1 MTLSDFERTDYTGL
15 YKSIEPHPT
24 FGKKYVA
31 RFQLNKKRYMKV
43 LGYDKADNLTDIKA
57 YDLLEDY
64 KSEIRSM
71 EKPIKTGKTTSR
83 TRVKKVVT
91 NTVDIKE
98 STNHSKTD
106 EKFDNLMKNLE
117 NEIVELKEENK
128 FIKSI
133 LGDYKSIDLNTLQEG
148 IQKIYDSAEM
158 EKYQI
163 ELIKLQK
170 YLEKTGKK
178 MIILFEGRDASGK
191 GGAIRRMT
199 RFMNSRH
206 YRVVA
211 LGKPTETQKGQWFF
225 QKYIEHFPTGGEV
238 VLFDRSWYNR
248 AMVEPV
254 FGFCT
259 DKQYEIFMEDVVNF
273 EHDLV
278 RQDIILVKLYFSVSK
293 AEQLARFESRRT
305 NPLKQWKLSEVDL
318 QAQDLW
324 DEFSEKKY
332 EMLKRTHSRSA
343 PWHILRSDDKHKAR
357 MEAIKVVLNSVDY
370 DERNYSL
377 NFNADDTI
385 NISVQKE
392 LARMRKKRDY

>member
-1 MTLSDFERTDYTGL
+1 MNLHDFEKTNFIGL
-15 YKSIEPHPT
+15 YKSKVAHPT
-24 FGKKYVA
+24 FGKKYIA
-31 RFQLNKKRYMKV
+31 RFQLSKKRYMKV
-43 LGYDKADNLTDIKA
+43 LGYDKVDNLTDIKA
-57 YDLLEDY
+57 YSLLENY
-64 KSEIRSM
+64 KDSLMINV
-71 EKPIKTGKTTSR
+71 EKSNPMIK
-83 TRVKKVVT
+83 
-91 NTVDIKE
+91 NTVPINPPKI
-98 STNHSKTD
+98 
-106 EKFDNLMKNLE
+106 EKRED
-117 NEIVELKEENK
+117 LKKLQEENK
-128 FIKSI
+128 FLKSI
-133 LGDYKSIDLNTLQEG
+133 LGDYKKVDLHTLQEG
-148 IQKIYDSAEM
+148 IQKVYDNAKMQE
-158 EKYQI
+158 YQI
-163 ELIKLQK
+163 ELIKMQDH
-170 YLEKTGKK
+170 LEKSGKK

-199 RFMNSRH
+199 RYMNARH
-206 YRVVA
+206 YKVVA

-225 QKYIEHFPTGGEV
+225 QKYIEHFPTGGET

-259 DKQYEIFMEDVVNF
+259 DHQYEIFMEDVVNF

-293 AEQLARFESRRT
+293 EEQQARFESRRT

-343 PWHILRSDDKHKAR
+343 PWNIVRSDNKHKAR
-357 MEAIKVVLNSVDY
+357 MEAIKIILNSVDY
-370 DERNYSL
+370 EERNYSL
-377 NFNADDTI
+377 NFEPAENI

>member
-1 MTLSDFERTDYTGL
+1 MNLNDFEKTNFIGL
-15 YKSIEPHPT
+15 YKSKIGHPT
-24 FGKKYVA
+24 FGKKYIA
-31 RFQLNKKRYMKV
+31 RFQLAKKRYMKV
-43 LGYDKADNLTDIKA
+43 LGYDKVDNLTDIKA
-57 YDLLEDY
+57 YSLLENY
-64 KSEIRSM
+64 KNSLAKDTKQTKTTAKNVKVNE
-71 EKPIKTGKTTSR
+71 PIKIEQNKDTER
-83 TRVKKVVT
+83 
-91 NTVDIKE
+91 
-98 STNHSKTD
+98 
-106 EKFDNLMKNLE
+106 
-117 NEIVELKEENK
+117 LKEENK
-128 FIKSI
+128 FLKSI
-133 LGDYKSIDLNTLQEG
+133 LGDYKKVDLLTLQEG
-148 IQKIYDSAEM
+148 IQKVYDNAQMQE
-158 EKYQI
+158 YQI
-163 ELIKLQK
+163 ELIKMQDH
-170 YLEKTGKK
+170 LEKSGKK

-199 RFMNSRH
+199 RYMNARH
-206 YRVVA
+206 YKVVA

-225 QKYIEHFPTGGEV
+225 QKYIEHFPTGGET

-259 DKQYEIFMEDVVNF
+259 DHQYEIFMEDVVNF

-293 AEQLARFESRRT
+293 EEQQKRFESRRT

-343 PWHILRSDDKHKAR
+343 PWNIVRSDDKHKAR
-357 MEAIKVVLNSVDY
+357 MEAIKIILNSVDY

-377 NFNADDTI
+377 NFEPAENI

>member
-1 MTLSDFERTDYTGL
+1 MNLSDFKRTQYTGL
-15 YKSIEPHPT
+15 YKSIVTHPN

-43 LGYDKADNLTDIKA
+43 LGYDTADNLTDLKA
-57 YDLLEDY
+57 YALLEDY
-64 KSEIRSM
+64 KRSLS
-71 EKPIKTGKTTSR
+71 KNKA
-83 TRVKKVVT
+83 VT
-91 NTVDIKE
+91 KNIQ
-98 STNHSKTD
+98 
-106 EKFDNLMKNLE
+106 KNLQIKNKQPDALQKE
-117 NEIVELKEENK
+117 TPCDDKKLSELKDENK
-128 FIKSI
+128 FLKSVV
-133 LGDYKSIDLNTLQEG
+133 GDYKKIDINILQEG
-148 IQKIYDSAEM
+148 IQKIYDSFEM

-163 ELIKLQK
+163 ELIKMQK
-170 YLEKTGKK
+170 HLEKTGKK

-259 DKQYEIFMEDVVNF
+259 EHQYEIFMEDVVNF

-278 RQDIILVKLYFSVSK
+278 RQDVILIKLYFSVSK
-293 AEQLARFESRRT
+293 DEQLARFESRRT

-343 PWHILRSDDKHKAR
+343 PWSVVRSDDKHKAR
-357 MEAIKVVLNSVDY
+357 MEAIKIVLNSVDY
-370 DERNYSL
+370 DDRNYSL
-377 NFNADDTI
+377 NFEPDEQI

-392 LARMRKKRDY
+392 LSRMRKKRDY